1 MYRHAP
7 STDRVHPVV
16 CLAAGWRDLL
26 LRLSSTEPE
35 LSKSHLCRSK
45 KTVGAFFYYAA
56 ACLQRGGRRA
66 RSAPDVVSKT
76 RLLTNQNYY
85 YGSTAL

>member
-16 CLAAGWRDLL
+16 CLAAGWRAFAPELT
-26 LRLSSTEPE
+26 STEPE

-45 KTVGAFFYYAA
+45 KNRRRLFFTMQQLASNA
-56 ACLQRGGRRA
+56 EVVERA
-66 RSAPDVVSKT
+66 QHRTWSQKRD
-76 RLLTNQNYY
+76 Y
-85 YGSTAL
+85 